1 GGFAGPFRAGVAR
14 RNSSRRV
21 HPPALELGPAPAPP
35 PAAWIARTADGK
47 QHQESRTAFSSGIG
61 AGCPSCLVF
70 FGRAGKRIAF
80 FFFLYR
86 SQYKVNYLACGAAP
100 VNPGRIRL

>member
-1 GGFAGPFRAGVAR
+1 SLPAPRLISILSLHDALPISSFCAKGLFATGGFAGPFRAGVAR

-47 QHQESRTAFSSGIG
+47 QHQESRKRSEEHTSELQS
-61 AGCPSCLVF
+61 PDHLV
-70 FGRAGKRIAF
+70 
-80 FFFLYR
+80 
-86 SQYKVNYLACGAAP
+86 C
-100 VNPGRIRL
+100 RLL